1 MERLLIL
8 LLLAGCDAGAER
20 EAAAPP
26 SGASPAGRE
35 SSSKASPAEQ
45 AAQIQQRAERA
56 LAAILADPAGA
67 RYSDL
72 RAGAAGALC
81 GRVEDRQ
88 AGGRSDGSRPFV
100 VTPEGVAVL
109 SATAEVMFTDPE
121 DLFPDFYIRWCA
133 SPDELR
139 RIGPRIAA
147 APLPETVPAEVLTG
161 PTEGAP
167 LPPAAAEVAKAAPPA
182 APPPVEEDS
191 FSRAVLRNGS
201 DGTAR

>member
-1 MERLLIL
+1 MKRLLILL

-20 EAAAPP
+20 EAAPP
-26 SGASPAGRE
+26 PFEASPAGRE
-35 SSSKASPAEQ
+35 PSSGASSAEQ
-45 AAQIQQRAERA
+45 AAQFRQRAERA

-67 RYSDL
+67 GYSDL

-81 GRVEDRQ
+81 GRVDARQ
-88 AGGRSDGSRPFV
+88 VDGRSDGPRPFV

-109 SATAEVMFTDPE
+109 SATTEVMFAAPE

-147 APLPETVPAEVLTG
+147 ARLPDAVPAEILTG
-161 PTEGAP
+161 PIEGVP

-182 APPPVEEDS
+182 APPPAEEDS
-191 FSRAVLRNGS
+191 FSRAVLRKGS
-201 DGTAR
+201 DGAR

>member
-35 SSSKASPAEQ
+35 SSSEASPAEQ

-109 SATAEVMFTDPE
+109 SATAEVMFADPE

-147 APLPETVPAEVLTG
+147 APLPETVPAEVLTDA
-161 PTEGAP
+161 TDGAP
-167 LPPAAAEVAKAAPPA
+167 RPPAAADVAKATPPA
-182 APPPVEEDS
+182 APPPTEEDS

-201 DGTAR
+201 DGVAR

>member
-1 MERLLIL
+1 MKRLLIL
-8 LLLAGCDAGAER
+8 LLLAGCDAGAEH

-26 SGASPAGRE
+26 SGGSPAGRE
-35 SSSKASPAEQ
+35 SSSEASPAQQAEQ
-45 AAQIQQRAERA
+45 FRQRAERA

-81 GRVEDRQ
+81 GRVEDRP
-88 AGGRSDGSRPFV
+88 ADGRSDGPRPFV
-100 VTPEGVAVL
+100 VTPEGAAVL
-109 SATAEVMFTDPE
+109 SATPEVMFADPE

-147 APLPETVPAEVLTG
+147 APLSEAVPAEALTG
-161 PTEGAP
+161 VTEGVP
-167 LPPAAAEVAKAAPPA
+167 LPPAEADVAKAAPPA
-182 APPPVEEDS
+182 APRPVEEDS
-191 FSRAVLRNGS
+191 FSRAVLRKGS
-201 DGTAR
+201 DGAVR